1 MIRKKHDPIFLPSSL
16 IHILDNT
23 TMGKYN
29 LHKEEQIKECLFIIK
44 NNPSI
49 KLAKLA
55 REKHV

>member
-1 MIRKKHDPIFLPSSL
+1 
-16 IHILDNT
+16 
-23 TMGKYN
+23 MGKYN